1 MQSEGAKTSLK
12 RPLESLTKARR
23 CGTEAVER
31 EGKGRGTVS
40 SGKQV
45 EDSDDDDHVDGNEDG
60 DDGDGEE
67 EEEEED
73 DGYERMMWERD
84 GVGCKSMPMS
94 LAMVASL

>member
-23 CGTEAVER
+23 WGIEAVER

-60 DDGDGEE
+60 DGEDGE